1 MGRRVVTVKFVIGVR
16 IQKSLDEVEIFLDWL
31 IDIYSKIFF
40 ELG

>member
-16 IQKSLDEVEIFLDWL
+16 IQKSLDEVEKFLDWL
-31 IDIYSKIFF
+31 INIYSKIFF

>member
-31 IDIYSKIFF
+31 INIYSKIFF

>member
-16 IQKSLDEVEIFLDWL
+16 IQKSLNEVEIFLDWL
-31 IDIYSKIFF
+31 INIYSKIFF

>member
-16 IQKSLDEVEIFLDWL
+16 IQKALNEVEIFLDWL
-31 IDIYSKIFF
+31 INIYSKIFF